1 MVFSLSFALMM
12 LFWHMGADSVWH
24 RKGEAFNHK
33 NTPPIIKQGGGSI
46 VLLGCFAGTD
56 TENLVLVQMIMSIAL
71 KSEALLGRKL
81 LKNTKRGPCVIS
93 CIYFPK

>member
-12 LFWHMGADSVWH
+12 LFLHMDGDSVWH

-33 NTPPIIKQGGGSI
+33 NTPPIIKRGGGSI

-56 TENLVLVQMIMSIAL
+56 TGNLVLMQMIMSIVL
-71 KSEALLGRKL
+71 KSEALLGQKH
-81 LKNTKRGPCVIS
+81 IEEH
-93 CIYFPK
+93 